1 MSDTRREDKP
11 GNESSDDAGEKPALT
26 LPAVVEKIIKP
37 VVPGEPEK
45 AQITIQGADDLYRE
59 IRVENSLKNS
69 AGEKVKLKS
78 GAEVE
83 VTIDASPDAVE
94 SKPSS

>member
-11 GNESSDDAGEKPALT
+11 GNESSDGAGEKPALT

-37 VVPGEPEK
+37 VVAGEPEK
-45 AQITIQGADDLYRE
+45 AQIAIQGADDLYRE

-78 GAEVE
+78 GAQVD
-83 VTIDASPDAVE
+83 VTIEASPDAIE